1 MKRLIGLMIL
11 MTTLGA
17 MAQSP
22 SPVPGG
28 TESASPTV
36 SASGTPA
43 VSDGK
48 EPEDVKK
55 PENPAHQELRDL
67 RTKMQVA
74 MNGGDV
80 ESLLENVTEDVV
92 FSTMNGDVV
101 RGKDGIREYFKKMMS
116 GADSPVKSVKT
127 NFEADDL
134 TILYGGSLGE
144 PETAGVAFGHSD
156 DQYVLK
162 DGTEFTVSPRW
173 TATMIREPDGWKI
186 GSFHYS
192 VNIFDNPVMNKMRSG
207 IAKIASLAAVLCLVL
222 GFVFGRLSAR
232 K

>member
-1 MKRLIGLMIL
+1 MRRLIGLILL
-11 MTTLGA
+11 MTLSAT
-17 MAQSP
+17 AQTP
-22 SPVPGG
+22 AP
-28 TESASPTV
+28 A
-36 SASGTPA
+36 TPA
-43 VSDGK
+43 VATSPAASVSPSADAK
-48 EPEDVKK
+48 TPEEAKK
-55 PENPAHQELRDL
+55 PEDPAHQELRDL
-67 RTKMQVA
+67 RTKMQDA

-101 RGKDGIREYFKKMMS
+101 RGKDGIRDYFNKMLS

-127 NFEADDL
+127 AFEADDL

-144 PETAGVAFGHSD
+144 PEVAGVAFGHSD

-186 GSFHYS
+186 ASFHYS
-192 VNIFDNPVMNKMRSG
+192 VNVFDNPIMNKMRSSL
-207 IAKIASLAAVLCLVL
+207 AKIASVAAVLCLVL